1 MFHETRDRNVVMSG
15 VSEGGLI
22 PIVYKEREDLS
33 GESRHS
39 VSAYL
44 PHACTHYAVCASA
57 VRLFV
62 SARLIGSILRP

>member
-44 PHACTHYAVCASA
+44 PHACTHYAVCAS
-57 VRLFV
+57 VCL
-62 SARLIGSILRP
+62 LG